1 METPAVFAHEGF
13 QVACPTRD
21 CEQHSLMMVGQSD
34 RTEVARA
41 QVHDQIHLAP
51 RVRRFFSAYLA
62 AGPLRR
68 AHLRKAVAYA
78 SHRFGF
84 NAPAAASLKEDI
96 AAALAIAQKAADIA
110 YATDIDEMIDGADS
124 GSIDSDLLLLAD
136 AFATLALAYRY
147 VVGLYVTD
155 STLGDLGEA
164 SVGLALLAEREQD
177 SVFSM
182 SGVCGE
188 ASARTYNA
196 SASDHE
202 LSSTLS
208 IFEPPA
214 ASQNEELNASIGE
227 SFQRRN
233 EQILLMA

>member
-1 METPAVFAHEGF
+1 MEPPAVFAHEDF

-34 RTEVARA
+34 RTEVAQA

-84 NAPAAASLKEDI
+84 NAPAAPSLKEDI

-136 AFATLALAYRY
+136 AFTTLALAYRH

-155 STLGDLGEA
+155 STLADLGEA
-164 SVGLALLAEREQD
+164 SVGLAVLAEREQD
-177 SVFSM
+177 SVLSM

-188 ASARTYNA
+188 VSARTYNA
-196 SASDHE
+196 FASDHE
-202 LSSTLS
+202 LLSTLS
-208 IFEPPA
+208 IFEPSA
-214 ASQNEELNASIGE
+214 ASQNEEINASIGE

-233 EQILLMA
+233 EQIWLMA